1 MDEQELQRL
10 FEKFQSGIQPTSDEL
25 KKLAEN
31 ASLTDKALNSMNKGL
46 LNLSKSALNLGKKLY
61 EGEQGAAANNEMVK
75 TATDAVADFA
85 SIFGVV
91 GKIIGKLI
99 QAFGGYVQEVNKLS
113 DRLYKSYQN
122 LSKVGVTAADG
133 MMGLAESA
141 QRLGYG
147 LSEVGLENFGR
158 LMKASAQDLALLSG
172 SAVQGRKD
180 FTEFASEVVR
190 GSAGRELRR

>member
-113 DRLYKSYQN
+113 DRLYKS
-122 LSKVGVTAADG
+122 
-133 MMGLAESA
+133 
-141 QRLGYG
+141 
-147 LSEVGLENFGR
+147 
-158 LMKASAQDLALLSG
+158 
-172 SAVQGRKD
+172 
-180 FTEFASEVVR
+180 
-190 GSAGRELRR
+190 